1 MKIKICDLS
10 KNIKGN
16 MVLENVSME
25 LESGHIYGLQGKN
38 GSGKTMLMRAI
49 CGLIY
54 PSSGVIDIDGKILG
68 KDISFPPSIGVLIE
82 NPSFLGNYT
91 AFENLRLLAA
101 VKGEIGDTE
110 IKEAITD
117 VGLNPQDHR
126 KYKKFSL
133 GMKQRLGIA
142 CAIMEH
148 PDIIVLDEPFNAL
161 DDAGVEL
168 IRNLIINLK
177 NEGALVILACHDR
190 NELENLSDEIFV
202 MAEGRMV
209 VKAEK

>member
-16 MVLENVSME
+16 MVLKNISME

-54 PSSGVIDIDGKILG
+54 PSSGGVDIDGKILG

-101 VKGEIGDTE
+101 IKGKIGDTE
-110 IKEAITD
+110 IKKAIMD

-133 GMKQRLGIA
+133 GMKQRMGIA
-142 CAIMEH
+142 CAVMEH

-168 IRNLIINLK
+168 IRNLILNLK
-177 NEGALVILACHDR
+177 NEGALIILACHDR

>member
-25 LESGHIYGLQGKN
+25 LESGHAYGLQGKN

-101 VKGEIGDTE
+101 VKGEIGDAE
-110 IKEAITD
+110 IKKAIMD
-117 VGLNPQDHR
+117 VGLDPQDHR

-142 CAIMEH
+142 CAVMEH

-168 IRNLIINLK
+168 IRNLILNLK
-177 NEGALVILACHDR
+177 NEGALIILACHDR

-202 MAEGRMV
+202 MTEGRMV
-209 VKAEK
+209 VNAEK

>member
-25 LESGHIYGLQGKN
+25 LESGHVYGLQGKN

-54 PSSGVIDIDGKILG
+54 PSSGAINIDGKILG

-110 IKEAITD
+110 IKQAITD
-117 VGLNPQDHR
+117 VGLDPQDHR

-142 CAIMEH
+142 CAVMEH

-168 IRNLIINLK
+168 IRNLILNLK
-177 NEGALVILACHDR
+177 NEGALIILACHDR

-209 VKAEK
+209 VNAEK

>member
-25 LESGHIYGLQGKN
+25 LESGHAYGLQGRN

-101 VKGEIGDTE
+101 VKGEIGDAE
-110 IKEAITD
+110 IKKAIMD
-117 VGLNPQDHR
+117 VGLDPQDHR

-142 CAIMEH
+142 CAVMEH

-168 IRNLIINLK
+168 IRNLILNLK
-177 NEGALVILACHDR
+177 NEGALIILACHDR

-202 MAEGRMV
+202 MTEGRMV
-209 VKAEK
+209 VNAEK